1 MSPGNRSRLAGL
13 GLIVLFPLA
22 VIVGLLFYC
31 GLIAC
36 GLFGTLEVSAE

>member
-22 VIVGLLFYC
+22 VVVGLAFYA
-31 GLIAC
+31 LMIVA
-36 GLFGTLEVSAE
+36 GLFGMLGVKT